1 MTMRSILLSIC
12 SLLVGCSEAADS
24 NTSGGSESSM
34 SVTTS
39 TAVTSVN
46 TSSSSSGVGGAG
58 GAGGAS
64 SSGAGGAPSEVVI
77 NEVSGVG
84 ADWVE
89 LYNPS
94 SAAVPLEG
102 LRLADDAMGTPK
114 LADAMPFPQ
123 GSQLAPGEYLFVLAD
138 LGSMALAGAQ
148 TDCAPGPSPCLHA
161 KFGVSKTGDVLYLV
175 DAKDA
180 VVTEVAFPST
190 VMSGDA
196 WGRIPNGT
204 GAFAVTKPTPG
215 AANTAK

>member
-1 MTMRSILLSIC
+1 MTMRSVLLSMC

-34 SVTTS
+34 SVATS

-46 TSSSSSGVGGAG
+46 TSSSSSGAG

-94 SAAVPLEG
+94 NEAVSLEG
-102 LRLADDAMGTPK
+102 LRLADDAMGAPK

-138 LGSMALAGAQ
+138 LGSKALAGAQ
-148 TDCAPGPSPCLHA
+148 TECAPGPSPCLHA
-161 KFGVSKTGDVLYLV
+161 KFGITKTGDVLYLV